1 MKGVTL
7 SVSLQDPVGK
17 EQKRLVVVL
26 EVEASRMSG
35 REAAEVL
42 GLSFPSRIPW
52 GETGQEIDRR
62 VSKGGRGPGL
72 LRARTGRTGTRQ
84 PGTTIREENTRG
96 DTEGDS
102 RVSAKLLPGLQ

>member
-7 SVSLQDPVGK
+7 SVK
-17 EQKRLVVVL
+17 EQKRLLVVL
-26 EVEASRMSG
+26 EVEASRISG
-35 REAAEVL
+35 RESAQVL

-62 VSKGGRGPGL
+62 VSKGGR
-72 LRARTGRTGTRQ
+72 GRTGTRQ

-102 RVSAKLLPGLQ
+102 RVSAKSLPGLQ